1 MVYKSFR
8 LTDKLYFNALNT
20 KIMRLFFFLLL
31 TIFTATAFSQKTTV
45 LKCGQVLDVRT
56 GQLNKN
62 VLIIIKGNNIE
73 SILPPGTMTKIKAD
87 TVIDLSSYT
96 VMPGLIDCHT
106 HVLLQGDI
114 TAEDYDVQLL
124 KESVPYRTIRAV
136 RSCNIA
142 LQNGF
147 TTIRDLGTE
156 GAGYADTDLKKSI
169 KNEIIP
175 GPRMFVSTLAIN
187 TTGHYPISEKE
198 YAWELTLPKGL
209 QEITGADEARRA
221 VRQQIAHGADWIK
234 IYADRGYY
242 KLPDGSYRSSPNFTT
257 EEIMAIGDEVQRSR
271 KKLAAHAVTRDGIIA
286 AINAGASSIE
296 HGFGMDDECMALMVQ
311 KKVYWCP
318 TIYVNEF
325 VADGRAKTGSSINKY
340 FAASEPGLFKK
351 AINAGVKIAYG
362 TDIGGY
368 DWNMPESK
376 DFEYMVQYGYTPLQ
390 AIQTATIN
398 AADLLGQPNLGE
410 LKAGNLADIIAVKN
424 DPTKNILVLGD
435 VKWVMKDGVVYK
447 TIR

>member
-1 MVYKSFR
+1 
-8 LTDKLYFNALNT
+8 
-20 KIMRLFFFLLL
+20 MRNLLL
-31 TIFTATAFSQKTTV
+31 FIISCVITFNLSAQKTTAI
-45 LKCGQVLDVRT
+45 KCGAVLDVRT

-62 VLIIIKGNNIE
+62 VTIVVKNNKIE
-73 SILPPGTMTKIKAD
+73 SISPAGAMVKIKAD
-87 TVIDLSSYT
+87 TVIDLSAYT
-96 VMPGLIDCHT
+96 ILPGLIDCHT

-114 TAEDYDVQLL
+114 TSEDYDVQLL
-124 KESVPYRTIRAV
+124 KESIPYRTIRAV
-136 RSCNIA
+136 RSCGIA

-156 GAGYADTDLKKSI
+156 GAGYTDVDLKKAI
-169 KNEIIP
+169 KNGEMA

-187 TTGHYPISEKE
+187 TTGHYPISETS
-198 YAWELTLPKGL
+198 YAWELNMPKGL
-209 QEITGADEARRA
+209 KEITGADEARRV
-221 VRQQIAHGADWIK
+221 VRDQIAHGADWIK
-234 IYADRGYY
+234 IYADRGYS
-242 KLPDGSYRSSPNFTT
+242 KLPDGSYRSMPNFTT
-257 EEIMAIGDEVQRSR
+257 EEIMAVGDEVKRSNR
-271 KKLAAHAVTRDGIIA
+271 KLAAHAVTRDGILA
-286 AINAGASSIE
+286 AISAGASSIE

-368 DWNMPESK
+368 EWNMPESK

-398 AADLLGQPNLGE
+398 ASDLLAQPLLGE
-410 LKAGNLADIIAVKN
+410 IKVGNYADIIAVAG
-424 DPTKNILVLGD
+424 DPTQNVQVLQN
-435 VKWVMKDGVVYK
+435 VKWVMKDGTIYK
-447 TIR
+447 TVK